1 MKLDY
6 NYLRDVMIAIEAAE
20 RRVTTRLRI
29 DGLIQSSPTLQK
41 HFLEETYFVL
51 TQLED
56 AKLADVVTSATM
68 DADIG
73 QLTFAGNEFLNN
85 IRSDKVW
92 KSVLTKVA
100 KTAGSASLTIVAN
113 LAQLEMSKRLGLN

>member
-6 NYLRDVMIAIEAAE
+6 NYLRDVMIAIETAE
-20 RRVTTRLRI
+20 RRVTTRFRI
-29 DGLIQSSPTLQK
+29 DGLIQSSSTLQK
-41 HFLEETYFVL
+41 HSLEETYFVL

-56 AKLADVVTSATM
+56 AKLADVVTSAAM

-92 KSVLTKVA
+92 KNVLTKVA
-100 KTAGSASLTIVAN
+100 KTAGSASLSIVSN
-113 LAQLEMSKRLGLN
+113 LAQLETSKLLGLN